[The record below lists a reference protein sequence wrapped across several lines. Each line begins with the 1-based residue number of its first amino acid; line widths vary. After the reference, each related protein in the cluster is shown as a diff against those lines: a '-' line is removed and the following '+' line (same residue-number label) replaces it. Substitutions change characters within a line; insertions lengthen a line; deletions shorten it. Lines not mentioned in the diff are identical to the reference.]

1 MKNNKVPSN
10 RDAEA
15 ASRKLG
21 NGMDQHQMG
30 STGQQSMIYAL
41 TNKPQNQ
48 KERTI
53 TYGTNAGNVPG
64 SGTPVRGT
72 SASQRRKLIA
82 QQTQKYF
89 KQQLGVSQ
97 TFRDGT
103 PRQGNTQIPKIG
115 SNSQTNRIKSSRQS
129 ERHQMTGNANGNQA
143 GAAQGR
149 AITPKQA
156 KQMYSSINVNK
167 NRISSQ
173 SKLTANNN
181 NQAYLTHQGQ
191 PKQQTPNSSKFGQS
205 VQNLQTAA
213 RTSTNI
219 SNMSNNNKDY
229 HGNKSS
235 VIGINMSTSLIAVG
249 NMNMAANNFN
259 IHKQGSKIPQKMTNA
274 NFNST

>member
-10 RDAEA
+10 RDADA

-53 TYGTNAGNVPG
+53 TYGTNSGNVPG

-129 ERHQMTGNANGNQA
+129 ERHQMTGNANGN
-143 GAAQGR
+143 
-149 AITPKQA
+149 
-156 KQMYSSINVNK
+156 
-167 NRISSQ
+167 
-173 SKLTANNN
+173 
-181 NQAYLTHQGQ
+181 
-191 PKQQTPNSSKFGQS
+191 
-205 VQNLQTAA
+205 
-213 RTSTNI
+213 
-219 SNMSNNNKDY
+219 
-229 HGNKSS
+229 
-235 VIGINMSTSLIAVG
+235 
-249 NMNMAANNFN
+249 
-259 IHKQGSKIPQKMTNA
+259 
-274 NFNST
+274 